1 MHFAIHYVTEYLYAA
16 PVTDNLNALRVRPAT
31 TTTQRCDEFHVRTD
45 PESRLGRHVD
55 YFNTEVI
62 EFGIS
67 QSHSSLTIDVR
78 ARVVTSEASEPPAPA
93 WDALATPSYREAAG
107 EYLLASI
114 TEPSN
119 GALEELEQASRAP
132 GPLATAEGVCTLIP
146 ERFEY
151 RRGVTYVGSTVADL
165 LEAGGGVCQDFVH
178 LALILLRRHGVAAR
192 YVSGYLFAAPP
203 DGGDDSIEVDTHAW
217 LEVLLPGGGE
227 RGEPAWIGLDP
238 TNRSRADDRYVK
250 IGHGRR
256 YDDVP
261 PVKGVYR
268 GGEASLSASVV
279 MTRLDPSTTAR
290 A

>member
-1 MHFAIHYVTEYLYAA
+1 MHFAIHYVTEYRYAE

-67 QSHSSLTIDVR
+67 QPHSSLTIDVR
-78 ARVVTSEASEPPAPA
+78 ARVVTSDASEPPTPD
-93 WDALATPSYREAAG
+93 WEALATASYREAAG

-119 GALEELEQASRAP
+119 GALKELEQASRAP
-132 GPLATAEGVCTLIP
+132 GPLATAERVCTLIP

-178 LALILLRRHGVAAR
+178 LALILLRRHGGAAKR
-192 YVSGYLFAAPP
+192 
-203 DGGDDSIEVDTHAW
+203 
-217 LEVLLPGGGE
+217 
-227 RGEPAWIGLDP
+227 
-238 TNRSRADDRYVK
+238 
-250 IGHGRR
+250 
-256 YDDVP
+256 
-261 PVKGVYR
+261 
-268 GGEASLSASVV
+268 
-279 MTRLDPSTTAR
+279 
-290 A
+290 